1 MDEPNKKKP
10 TEEMLAEARR
20 LAFFADE
27 VLSQDI
33 MNSYEKT
40 KNYIQRYTQKLV
52 SDGVI
57 QKKIEPYFYTE
68 AEIKESKNW
77 NNLMAT
83 RLIHW
88 PLAIY
93 LALSLYFLNI
103 DMNDWVFNLSQFNP
117 LLLEW
122 FPKAQYWVNISV
134 VFREKMIVLYV
145 IFHIFQAYVLLS
157 AIYLMIIHWAKFNV
171 EFVPA
176 NIRVCKAGILKK
188 YAVLGVFIFA
198 IFIFFNMSMGS
209 QFWLNLDQLDKEY
222 IRKGVISEYR
232 QWNSVIG
239 FLITKGISMIGIGA
253 GIFWGALVISSI
265 RYCKNKV

>member
-1 MDEPNKKKP
+1 MDQQKQP
-10 TEEMLAEARR
+10 TEEMLTEARR

-27 VLSQDI
+27 VLSQEI

-40 KNYIQRYTQKLV
+40 KGYINRHTQKLV
-52 SDGVI
+52 DDGVI
-57 QKKIEPYFYTE
+57 QKKIEPYIYTE
-68 AEIKESKNW
+68 VEIKESKKW

-83 RLIHW
+83 KLIHW

-93 LALSLYFLNI
+93 LALSLYFLII

-122 FPKAQYWVNISV
+122 FSKAQYWINISV
-134 VFREKMIVLYV
+134 IFREKMIILYF
-145 IFHIFQAYVLLS
+145 IFHIFQIYVLLV
-157 AIYLMIIHWAKFNV
+157 AIYLMVIYWTKFNV
-171 EFVPA
+171 EFVPT
-176 NIRVCKAGILKK
+176 NIKACKAGLLKK
-188 YAVLGVFIFA
+188 YAILGVFIFA
-198 IFIFFNMSMGS
+198 IFIFFNMSIGS
-209 QFWLNLDQLDKEY
+209 QSWLNLDQLDQEY
-222 IRKGVISEYR
+222 IRKGIISEYR

-253 GIFWGALVISSI
+253 GIFWGALVVSSI